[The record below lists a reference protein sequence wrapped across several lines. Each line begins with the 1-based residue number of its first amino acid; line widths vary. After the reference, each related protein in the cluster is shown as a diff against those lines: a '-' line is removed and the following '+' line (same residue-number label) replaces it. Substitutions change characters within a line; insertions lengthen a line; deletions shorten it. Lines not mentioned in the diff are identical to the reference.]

1 MWWSNLAPIF
11 FRIFGHIH
19 CGFFFFFFYM
29 HRTFLVPFVFIINCI
44 VKINQSIYFSSD
56 FSLIIFFVCWYLISW
71 LHVVFKQKQKIKWLL
86 SRSWWQPDVYCSL
99 GWKEMKSVQPPPTL
113 TRHWRFEKTSAYNTL
128 RLELRG
134 CCHFCM
140 WNKCLIWIDWN

>member
-1 MWWSNLAPIF
+1 MMVKPCTHFLQN
-11 FRIFGHIH
+11 FRSYSLRV
-19 CGFFFFFFYM
+19 FFFFFL
-29 HRTFLVPFVFIINCI
+29 HAPDLPCSFVFIINCI

-140 WNKCLIWIDWN
+140 WNKCFIWIDWN

>member
-11 FRIFGHIH
+11 CRIFGHIY
-19 CGFFFFFFYM
+19 CGVFGGFFYM
-29 HRTFLVPFVFIINCI
+29 HRNFLVPFVFIINGI
-44 VKINQSIYFSSD
+44 DKINQSIYFSSD
-56 FSLIIFFVCWYLISW
+56 FSLIIFFFCWYLISW

-99 GWKEMKSVQPPPTL
+99 GWKEMKSVQPPHTL